1 MPLPKEYLPV
11 PEPMK
16 TNLLY
21 WNDDLNYVD
30 LKDRLDANLQ
40 YYPHET
46 DLDLW
51 VFLETWVLTTLQI
64 GILGPFVWIFSFGVK
79 SRVNWF
85 KNMEFIGTSSSY
97 ALSIFIWAINFM
109 ICWCRW
115 YWKYDAFDIGYF
127 FVPVTALLVRSASIA
142 AKYATFSPR
151 YRARLKGVVIP
162 VDERR
167 EQFLLG
173 GWSNQDHHF
182 AESELY
188 NAIQRRV
195 VDDATFKVAFMTQPS
210 GPALEFLDE
219 VKHANQ
225 AIGETRI
232 NTTFGSTTYFDC
244 KSVLYALI
252 NYHEKTRK
260 RDWIFMVYIFFGIIL
275 GFASGI
281 TRGIVKENFAGKD
294 ELEVLFFY
302 IGMILYTMLCI
313 FINVFFIT
321 AYMDYDRVVFCMN
334 QMSQMYSP
342 DTLTSISEKVF
353 PTINLADAVSLQSW
367 INMRKVLMC
376 YGKPY
381 LARHRIFTSMLF
393 AVSGLSG
400 AALLATSWL
409 EDSFEVTGVTNGL
422 FKLVGP
428 LSLIFLF
435 YGMQFLFIARKFQ
448 LINDQTNLHIELV
461 RENQQI
467 FQTFHHFRDFYIGES
482 ADKELP
488 Y

>member
-1 MPLPKEYLPV
+1 MAQKKEYFPV
-11 PEPMK
+11 NEPMK

-40 YYPHET
+40 FYPHEY

-51 VFLETWVLTTLQI
+51 VFLETWVLHVLQI
-64 GILGPFVWIFSFGVK
+64 GILGPFVWIFSFGMK
-79 SRVNWF
+79 TRINWF
-85 KNMEFIGTSSSY
+85 KNMEFFGTSSAY
-97 ALSIFIWAINFM
+97 ALSLLIWAVNFM

-115 YWKYDAFDIGYF
+115 YWEYEAFDIGYF
-127 FVPVTALLVRSASIA
+127 FVPVVALLVRSASIA
-142 AKYATFSPR
+142 AKYASFSPR
-151 YRARLKGVVIP
+151 YRARLKGIVIP
-162 VDERR
+162 DDERR
-167 EQFLLG
+167 EQFMLG

-195 VDDATFKVAFMTQPS
+195 VDDSTFKVSFMTKPS
-210 GPALEFLDE
+210 EASIEFLDE

-225 AIGETRI
+225 AIGETRVD
-232 NTTFGSTTYFDC
+232 TSFGSTTYYDC

-260 RDWIFMVYIFFGIIL
+260 RDWVFMVYIFFGIVL
-275 GFASGI
+275 GFSSGI
-281 TRGIVKENFAGKD
+281 TRAVLKEEFAGKD

-334 QMSQMYSP
+334 QLSQMYSA
-342 DTLTSISEKVF
+342 DTLTSIDEKVF

-367 INMRKVLMC
+367 INMRKVLMS

-381 LARHRIFTSMLF
+381 FNRHQIFTTMLLG
-393 AVSGLSG
+393 VSTLSGL
-400 AALLATSWL
+400 ALLSTSWAA
-409 EDSFEVTGVTNGL
+409 EQFEVANVVNGL
-422 FKLVGP
+422 FKIVGP
-428 LSLIFLF
+428 LTFIFLF
-435 YGMQFLFIARKFQ
+435 YGMQFLFIARKF
-448 LINDQTNLHIELV
+448 
-461 RENQQI
+461 
-467 FQTFHHFRDFYIGES
+467 
-482 ADKELP
+482 
-488 Y
+488 